1 MQHFYLRITPGE
13 TVKIIISVSKKIS
26 KKAVIRNRI
35 RRRVR
40 PIIKNFIPKL
50 RPANYFIVAKPG
62 VEKIKGKELESEL
75 IMLIRSIR
83 N

>member
-1 MQHFYLRITPGE
+1 MTHFYL
-13 TVKIIISVSKKIS
+13 TVKPSPTVKAIISVSKKVS

-40 PIIKNFIPKL
+40 PIVREFIYSLK
-50 RPANYFIVAKPG
+50 PATYFIVAKPG
-62 VEKIKGKELESEL
+62 AEEIKGQELKDEL
-75 IMLIRSIR
+75 FRLIRSIR